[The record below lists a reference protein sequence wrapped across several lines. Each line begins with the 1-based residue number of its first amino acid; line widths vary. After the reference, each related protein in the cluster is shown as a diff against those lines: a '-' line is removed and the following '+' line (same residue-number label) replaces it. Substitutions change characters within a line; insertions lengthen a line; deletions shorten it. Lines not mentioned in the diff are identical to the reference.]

1 MKHNTPPTIPL
12 FRTANGRP
20 LQRLHIVP
28 LDTLK
33 RGFLLRG
40 QKWQV

>member
-1 MKHNTPPTIPL
+1 MNNNTPQTIPL

-20 LQRLHIVP
+20 LHRLHSVP
-28 LDTLK
+28 VDTLK

-40 QKWQV
+40 QSWQA